1 MVCGL
6 LSHAWHPQTGRMD
19 VTLAAARLVWLFL
32 LFLRANIGVSQA
44 FLLVKTGYFSRRWRA
59 FGHRAALSGTEPS

>member
-6 LSHAWHPQTGRMD
+6 LSHAWHPQTSRTD

-44 FLLVKTGYFSRRWRA
+44 FLLVKRGISADGGAKRNRA
-59 FGHRAALSGTEPS
+59 ELKLS

>member
-6 LSHAWHPQTGRMD
+6 LSHAWHPQTSRMD

-32 LFLRANIGVSQA
+32 PANIGVIQA
-44 FLLVKTGYFSRRWRA
+44 FLLLKRGISVDGGELLGTARR
-59 FGHRAALSGTEPS
+59 